1 MLLPTSDLVEE
12 LGKDADL
19 IKVVKLAPVVVG
31 GRTDG
36 VDVYEIVFWVVYL
49 LEMTVIPL
57 VVFTASEFAL

>member
-19 IKVVKLAPVVVG
+19 VKVVKLAPVVVG
-31 GRTDG
+31 GWSVG
-36 VDVYEIVFWVVYL
+36 VVVFDIVFWVMCL
-49 LEMTVIPL
+49 LELAVIPL

>member
-19 IKVVKLAPVVVG
+19 VKVVKLVPVVVG

-36 VDVYEIVFWVVYL
+36 VDVYEIVFWVVCL
-49 LEMTVIPL
+49 LERSSCVGK
-57 VVFTASEFAL
+57 EFIGWKGV

>member
-1 MLLPTSDLVEE
+1 MEE

-19 IKVVKLAPVVVG
+19 MKVVKLAPVVLG

-36 VDVYEIVFWVVYL
+36 VDVYEIVFWVVCL

>member
-19 IKVVKLAPVVVG
+19 MKMVKLVPVVVG

-36 VDVYEIVFWVVYL
+36 VDVYEVIFWVMCL

-57 VVFTASEFAL
+57 VVLAASEFAL

>member
-12 LGKDADL
+12 LGNDADL
-19 IKVVKLAPVVVG
+19 VKVVKLAPVVVG

-36 VDVYEIVFWVVYL
+36 VDVYEIVFWVACL

-57 VVFTASEFAL
+57 VVLAASEFAL

>member
-19 IKVVKLAPVVVG
+19 VKVVKLVPVVVG

-36 VDVYEIVFWVVYL
+36 VDVYEIVFWVACL

-57 VVFTASEFAL
+57 VVLAASEFAL